1 MLKKILILTFL
12 AFPAQAQILATKNLN
27 ILFIGNS
34 YIAANDLPKMVEKI
48 AASDTR
54 GNYHIHTE
62 SVTIGGAGL
71 KKLWDEGQALKALR
85 SQAWNFVVLQDQSVW
100 AQYKDSIQSAYQIA
114 PIWANAIKLQDSKAV
129 LFITW
134 PRKPDS
140 AWYSN
145 ADTAFIKNAQLMQ
158 AQTNFHSKK
167 IAALLNAVEVPIGD
181 YWLYAQGKNSKIE
194 LYSGD
199 GSHPSVVGSY
209 FTALVFYRYFTA
221 RPLDDVDYF
230 PVEVK
235 ADDVNMI
242 KLLAAA
248 KF

>member
-1 MLKKILILTFL
+1 MLKKILIFTFL
-12 AFPAQAQILATKNLN
+12 AFPAQAQILANKDLN

-34 YIAANDLPKMVEKI
+34 YTATNNMPKMIEKI

-54 GNYHIHTE
+54 GNYRIHTE

-71 KKLWDEGQALKALR
+71 KKLWQEGQALKALR

-100 AQYKDSIQSAYQIA
+100 AQYKESIDSSYQIA

-134 PRKPDS
+134 PRKPNS
-140 AWYSN
+140 TWYSN
-145 ADTAFIKNAQLMQ
+145 ADTAFMQSAQLMQ

-167 IAALLNAVEVPIGD
+167 IAALLNASEVPIGN
-181 YWLYAQGKNSKIE
+181 YWLYALGKDSKIE

-209 FTALVFYRYFTA
+209 FTALIFYRYFTA

-230 PVEVK
+230 PSEIK
-235 ADDVNMI
+235 ADAIKMI

-248 KF
+248 KL